1 MTLGGGT
8 VNWCSA
14 LALACIVACAPD
26 ADFSYADG
34 SSGHYADWRGRWVV
48 LNYWAE
54 WCEPCRAEIPELNAL
69 NKETEGHGVLV
80 VGVNFDGLE
89 GDGLAALVEKMQIE
103 YPVTGTDPRKHFGY
117 DLPSVL
123 PTTVIIDPE
132 GRVAATLVGPQTR
145 KSLEEALGIS
155 AS

>member
-1 MTLGGGT
+1 MRSGSSARL
-8 VNWCSA
+8 CSA
-14 LALACIVACAPD
+14 ILLAFVVGCGPD

-34 SSGHYADWRGRWVV
+34 GSGFYADWHGRWVV

-69 NKETEGHGVLV
+69 YKETDGHGVLV
-80 VGVNFDGLE
+80 VGVNFDGLQ
-89 GDGLAALVEKMQIE
+89 GDDLAALVEKMQIE
-103 YPVTGTDPRKHFGY
+103 YPVIGTDPRKHFGY

-123 PTTVIIDPE
+123 PTTVVIDPA
-132 GRVAATLVGPQTR
+132 GKVAATLVGPQTR
-145 KSLEEALGIS
+145 ESLEDALGIN

>member
-1 MTLGGGT
+1 MKRGGCRVKWFGVIT
-8 VNWCSA
+8 VA
-14 LALACIVACAPD
+14 FVVGCAPD

-34 SSGHYADWRGRWVV
+34 STGHYVDWHGRWIV

-69 NKETEGHGVLV
+69 NKETDGHGVLI
-80 VGVNFDGLE
+80 VGVNFDGLK
-89 GDGLAALVEKMQIE
+89 GDALSALVEKMQID
-103 YPVTGTDPRKHFGY
+103 YPVIGTDPRSHFGY

-123 PTTVIIDPE
+123 PTTVIIDPA
-132 GRVAATLVGPQTR
+132 GNVAATLVGPQTR
-145 KSLEEALGIS
+145 KSLEDALGIS